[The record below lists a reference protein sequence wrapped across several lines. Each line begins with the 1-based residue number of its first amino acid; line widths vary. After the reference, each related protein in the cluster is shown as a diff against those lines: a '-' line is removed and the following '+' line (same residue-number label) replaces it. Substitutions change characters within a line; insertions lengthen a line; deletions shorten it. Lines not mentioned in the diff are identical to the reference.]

1 MKMPTKIKDLL
12 KLVDKFIELKIDAI
26 KFENKYEKLYNEL
39 LFKDLFEKIDRDL
52 DEFLADVH
60 AEVNFFEPNKESRQE
75 HSSYLDEK
83 QLRKNITK
91 LYKKLKTLLK

>member
-1 MKMPTKIKDLL
+1 MKIPVKIINLL
-12 KLVDKFIELKIDAI
+12 SLIEKFLELKINAVE
-26 KFENKYEKLYNEL
+26 FEKKYEELYNRL
-39 LFKDLFEKIDRDL
+39 LFKDSFEKIDRDL

-60 AEVNFFEPNKESRQE
+60 AEVIFFEPNEEYRKE

-83 QLRKNITK
+83 QLRTNVSK